1 MESLDIPVNLD
12 IHLATTTTSSATVEN
27 RLHRNWNF
35 WQSSEKKIDRST
47 TGRKTIHTFRQGG
60 KQKRRVKLTRYS
72 GRHRKRRCA
81 QLSYPTTCCRWTGKQ
96 LAGIINVFNPEML
109 VIGGEMSATGDYLT
123 LPIRMGIK
131 RFSLNVMNEDSKIV
145 TSELKGQAGVVGACL
160 MARYR
165 LLYA

>member
-1 MESLDIPVNLD
+1 
-12 IHLATTTTSSATVEN
+12 
-27 RLHRNWNF
+27 
-35 WQSSEKKIDRST
+35 
-47 TGRKTIHTFRQGG
+47 
-60 KQKRRVKLTRYS
+60 
-72 GRHRKRRCA
+72 
-81 QLSYPTTCCRWTGKQ
+81 
-96 LAGIINVFNPEML
+96 
-109 VIGGEMSATGDYLT
+109 MSATGDYLT